1 MLINI
6 RLYTLSDNGY
16 LVLSVTSNIV
26 ISALKLKSNSKIF
39 TYLEIYYI
47 YYKLI
52 GSNFIDDK
60 FNEIPNGY

>member
-39 TYLEIYYI
+39 TYLEIYCI